1 MKKVLAFAMSAIMA
15 LGMGMATPQKAFAQK
30 DTLTIVW
37 YPNESGADLE
47 STRNHMGEKIAEATG
62 KKVEHQLTTDY
73 AIAIEAIANGKAD
86 LAFMGAEGYVQAHKK
101 NEKVIPLVVS
111 SDKKGTLDGAV
122 YYSWFA
128 VNKGDEEGYKSGD
141 AFSIENMVGKKIS
154 FVSNSSTSGFVVPS
168 SALIKFFS
176 AKDAKWAKLT
186 KEDLMEGGQDKL
198 FPEVLFGG
206 SHQGS
211 AVNLLSGKA
220 EVAAFC
226 DVCVANY
233 VSPVDEAKVNVPG
246 AVYKVN
252 KDAAEPFNTV
262 PEKEFVL
269 ISSTPVLNAPFAVNS
284 ETVSAEDIEKI
295 TALMTSDEV
304 SKDEKI
310 FIHKDSKEKGLW
322 KQEGNSRF
330 LKVEDNWF
338 DPIRKLSE

>member
-1 MKKVLAFAMSAIMA
+1 MKKVLGLALAAVMTFG
-15 LGMGMATPQKAFAQK
+15 LGMTQSVKTQAAD

-47 STRNHMGEKIAEATG
+47 STRNHMGEKIAQATG

-101 NEKVIPLVVS
+101 NEKVLPLVTS
-111 SDKKGTLDGAV
+111 SDKKGKLDGAV

-128 VNKGDEEGYKSGD
+128 VNKGQEDQYKSG
-141 AFSIENMVGKKIS
+141 ENFAIDNMAGKKMS

-168 SALIKFFS
+168 SGLIKYFG
-176 AKDAKWAKLT
+176 AKDAKWANLT
-186 KEDLMEGGQDKL
+186 KEDLMEGGDGKL
-198 FPEVLFGG
+198 FTEVLFGG

-211 AVNLLSGKA
+211 AVNLLSGKVD
-220 EVAAFC
+220 VAAFC

-233 VSPVDEAKVNVPG
+233 VSPVDAAKVNVPG

-262 PEKEFVL
+262 VEKEFVV
-269 ISSTPVLNAPFAVNS
+269 ISTTPVLNAPFAVNT
-284 ETVSAEDIEKI
+284 ETVSAEDVEKI
-295 TALMTSDEV
+295 TALMTSDEMA
-304 SKDEKI
+304 KDPKV
-310 FIHKDSKEKGLW
+310 FIPKDSKEKGLW
-322 KQEGNSRF
+322 KQEGESRF
-330 LKVEDNWF
+330 LKVEDTWF